1 MVKKPKFN
9 VLIVDDRPENLLTM
23 EGILENDDLIILKA
37 HSGNEALSIMLE
49 QNVALVLLDVQMPG
63 MDGFEVAEIMR
74 STERTKHIPIIF
86 FTAISKQ
93 RQHIFKGYES
103 GAVDYLYKPLDL
115 EILQSKIK
123 AFIDFFQHKNALEET
138 TRKLEKT
145 VAELNE
151 SKQIAEEAT
160 SAKSAFLATMSHEIR
175 TPLNGIIGMAELGL
189 MDDEIT
195 PNQRERFLDI
205 KNSGES
211 LLDIINE
218 ILDISKIEADKL
230 ELEEIEFSL
239 REVIEKVVNLLSVKV
254 FQENLEFICEIDPTI
269 PDIII
274 GDPLRIRQILIN
286 LLGNA
291 IKFTAE
297 GTVGIYIQMIDLVE
311 EQVSIEFSVKDTGI
325 GIPADK
331 IDRLFK
337 SYSQTD
343 SSTTRTHGGT
353 GLGLNISQSLVNRM
367 GGQIKVQSTFNEGS
381 NFYFRLNM
389 ILGEQKS
396 SPWKIQLEKPNEE
409 YNVLI
414 IDDHEKS
421 AQIITSLFDCWS
433 IRNTAVNDC
442 KDCFSLIEKEDYD
455 LILIDYFLKSTNG
468 VDLAERITSSLHDRK
483 KPEIILLSPSKSNVE
498 TLKLKNAQQFE
509 FLTKPVLQLELK
521 KLLIRKFGTSEQ
533 RTEVK
538 VGIIDQPKSSA
549 SSLNILVA
557 EDQIIN
563 RKIITQLL
571 EKKGFSVKAV
581 ENGKQAL
588 EEAITNVYNL
598 VLMDVQMPEM
608 DGFDAT
614 KLIRKFES
622 GKNIHIPIVA
632 MTAHAMKG
640 DREKCL
646 AAGMDFYITKPVNPN
661 ELYETIEKFQRKF
674 NNHTT
679 SKILSISLHGKP
691 RL

>member
-1 MVKKPKFN
+1 MINKPKFN

-49 QNVALVLLDVQMPG
+49 HNIALVLMDVQMPG

-74 STERTKHIPIIF
+74 SSERTKHIPIIF
-86 FTAISKQ
+86 VTAISKQ

-145 VAELNE
+145 IAELND

-160 SAKSAFLATMSHEIR
+160 TAKSAFLATMSHEIR
-175 TPLNGIIGMAELGL
+175 TPLNGIIGMADLGL
-189 MDDEIT
+189 MDDEISPT
-195 PNQRERFLDI
+195 QRERFLDI

-254 FQENLEFICEIDPTI
+254 FQEKLEFICEIDPTI

-286 LLGNA
+286 LLSNA
-291 IKFTAE
+291 IKFTEE
-297 GTVGIYIQMIDLVE
+297 GTIGIYIQMLDLVE
-311 EQVSIEFSVKDTGI
+311 EQVSVEFSVKDTGI
-325 GIPADK
+325 GIPKDK

-337 SYSQTD
+337 SYSQATT
-343 SSTTRTHGGT
+343 STTRTHGGT
-353 GLGLNISQSLVNRM
+353 GLGLNISQRLVNRM
-367 GGQIKVQSTFNEGS
+367 GGQIKVESAFGEGS

-389 ILGEQKS
+389 ILGDQRER
-396 SPWKIQLEKPNEE
+396 PWKIQLEKPNDE
-409 YNVLI
+409 YNILI

-421 AQIITSLFDCWS
+421 AQVIASLLDCWG
-433 IRNTAVNDC
+433 IRNKITQDC
-442 KDCFSLIEKEDYD
+442 YACFDLLKDEEFD
-455 LILIDYFLKSTNG
+455 LVLIDYFLKSMTG
-468 VDLAERITSSLHDRK
+468 VEVAEKIKNALTGK
-483 KPEIILLSPSKSNVE
+483 KMPEIILLSPSKANVE
-498 TLKLKNAQQFE
+498 ALKLQKAQRFD
-509 FLTKPVLQLELK
+509 FLTKPVLQTDLK
-521 KLLIRKFGTSEQ
+521 NLLIRNFGTEEQ
-533 RTEVK
+533 RKPEIVQ
-538 VGIIDQPKSSA
+538 IIDKKKLQTET
-549 SSLNILVA
+549 LNVLVA

-563 RKIITQLL
+563 RKIIVQLL
-571 EKKGFSVKAV
+571 EKKGYNVKAV
-581 ENGKQAL
+581 ENGKLAL
-588 EEAITNVYNL
+588 DEVKNNHYDM

-608 DGFDAT
+608 DGFDST
-614 KLIRKFES
+614 KEIRFFEI
-622 GKNIHIPIVA
+622 GKNVHIPIIA

-646 AAGMDFYITKPVNPN
+646 AAGMDFYITKPVNPK
-661 ELYETIEKFQRKF
+661 ELYETIERFQKAQ
-674 NNHTT
+674 N
-679 SKILSISLHGKP
+679 
-691 RL
+691 